1 MKNTRNIVIWIWVV
15 AILFLTT
22 LTYNL
27 LQNNDQYKYF
37 TGLGSH
43 ISISPDDSAIAF
55 SYFINGKEA
64 IYTGNIDGT
73 NIKKVTE
80 TDSERHHE
88 PKFSA
93 DGKKLLYLS
102 KDSEGI
108 QSIHIINRD
117 GTDSVKLTD
126 NKSHVEQAIFSPAGD
141 TIYYT
146 AIPAK
151 DFGKGDEH
159 IAEDGYDLFS
169 LSLKDGKQKQLT
181 DKDYFSMDS
190 LFISK
195 NGNTIFYT
203 ELDGKYE
210 KLRSLVLNDSVERLH
225 IPEHSSQNI
234 YNAQLS
240 ADESKLAYTDVS
252 PQSTDSLY
260 EYELFLTDLKT
271 MKTEQLTKLKKSIS
285 SPVFFHH
292 SNKIAFLKQT
302 NWPAY
307 LAVYELN
314 VINTDDHKIK
324 TVPLKIENEEKNLLF
339 IKTLDRILSN
349 TYTISGLYLLLLG
362 LLTVYFHKRSG
373 KAFLPGII
381 SISIAILAF
390 ISSFIVSAITNPW
403 IGIAIAM
410 IALVLFICSIIIL
423 AFAFFF
429 KRFAT

>member
-43 ISISPDDSAIAF
+43 ISVSPDDSAIAF

-64 IYTGNIDGT
+64 IYTSNIDGT
-73 NIKKVTE
+73 NIKRVTG

-102 KDSEGI
+102 ENSTGI

-141 TIYYT
+141 KIYYI
-146 AIPAK
+146 AMSAK
-151 DFGKGDEH
+151 DFGKMEGETQ
-159 IAEDGYDLFS
+159 EGLDLFS

-181 DKDYFSMDS
+181 NKDHFSMNS

-203 ELDGKYE
+203 EFDGQYE

-225 IPEHSSQNI
+225 IPEQSLHNI
-234 YNAQLS
+234 YNGQLS

-252 PQSTDSLY
+252 PQSTDSF
-260 EYELFLTDLKT
+260 EYELFLNDLKT
-271 MKTEQLTKLKKSIS
+271 KKTEQLTKLKKSIS

-307 LAVYELN
+307 LAEYELN

-324 TVPLKIENEEKNLLF
+324 TVPLKIKSEEKNLFF
-339 IKTLDRILSN
+339 IKTLDLILSN
-349 TYTISGLYLLLLG
+349 TYTIAGLYLLLLG
-362 LLTVYFHKRSG
+362 LLTVYFHKRSR

-381 SISIAILAF
+381 SISLAILAF

-403 IGIAIAM
+403 IGIAIGM
-410 IALVLFICSIIIL
+410 IALALFICSIIIL

>member
-64 IYTGNIDGT
+64 IYTSNIDGT
-73 NIKKVTE
+73 NIKRVTG

-93 DGKKLLYLS
+93 NGKKLLYLS
-102 KDSEGI
+102 KNSTGI

-117 GTDSVKLTD
+117 GTDPVKLTD
-126 NKSHVEQAIFSPAGD
+126 NKSHVEKAIFSPAGD

-151 DFGKGDEH
+151 DAGKMEGATQE
-159 IAEDGYDLFS
+159 GLDLFS

-181 DKDYFSMDS
+181 NKDHFSMNS

-203 ELDGKYE
+203 EFDGQYE
-210 KLRSLVLNDSVERLH
+210 KLRSLVLNDSVELLH
-225 IPEHSSQNI
+225 IPEQPSHDI

-252 PQSTDSLY
+252 PQSTGSLY
-260 EYELFLTDLKT
+260 EYELFLNDLKT
-271 MKTEQLTKLKKSIS
+271 KKTEQLTKLKKSIS

-292 SNKIAFLKQT
+292 NNKIAFLKQM
-302 NWPAY
+302 NWPANP
-307 LAVYELN
+307 AEYELN
-314 VINTDDHKIK
+314 VINIDNHKIK
-324 TVPLKIENEEKNLLF
+324 TVPLKIKHEEKNLWF
-339 IKTLDRILSN
+339 IKSLDRILNN
-349 TYTISGLYLLLLG
+349 TYTITGLYVLLLG
-362 LLTVYFHKRSG
+362 LLTVYFHKRSR

-381 SISIAILAF
+381 SISLAILTF
-390 ISSFIVSAITNPW
+390 LSSFIVSAITNPW
-403 IGIAIAM
+403 IGIAIGM
-410 IALVLFICSIIIL
+410 IASALFICSIIIL

-429 KRFAT
+429 KRFAK

>member
-15 AILFLTT
+15 AILFVTT

-37 TGLGSH
+37 TGLGGD

-80 TDSERHHE
+80 TDSERHHQ

-102 KDSEGI
+102 ENSTGI

-117 GTDSVKLTD
+117 GKDSVKLTD
-126 NKSHVEQAIFSPAGD
+126 NKSHIEKAIFSPADD

-146 AIPAK
+146 AMPAK
-151 DFGKGDEH
+151 DVGKMEGETQ
-159 IAEDGYDLFS
+159 EGLDLFS

-181 DKDYFSMDS
+181 NKDHFSMNS

-203 ELDGKYE
+203 EFNGEYE
-210 KLRSLVLNDSVERLH
+210 KLQALVLNDSVERLH
-225 IPEHSSQNI
+225 IPEQSSHNI

-240 ADESKLAYTDVS
+240 ADESKLVYTDVS
-252 PQSTDSLY
+252 KQSSGSLY

-271 MKTEQLTKLKKSIS
+271 KKTEQLTKLKKSIS
-285 SPVFFHH
+285 SPFFFHH
-292 SNKIAFLKQT
+292 NNKIAFLKQT
-302 NWPAY
+302 NWPAN
-307 LAVYELN
+307 LAEYELN

-324 TVPLKIENEEKNLLF
+324 RVPLKIENEEKNLFF
-339 IKTLDRILSN
+339 IKILDRILSN
-349 TYTISGLYLLLLG
+349 TFTITGLYVLLLG
-362 LLTVYFHKRSG
+362 LLTVYFHRRSR
-373 KAFLPGII
+373 KTFLPGII
-381 SISIAILAF
+381 SISLAILAF
-390 ISSFIVSAITNPW
+390 ISSFIVSTITNPW
-403 IGIAIAM
+403 IGIAIGM
-410 IALVLFICSIIIL
+410 IALALFICSIIIL

-429 KRFAT
+429 KRFAK